1 MKNVAITIFII
12 LVVLVMGLYLVLFQV
27 REIETAV
34 VTTFGKAT
42 SEDEITEPGW
52 YFKWPAPIQRVYK
65 FDSRKRVLEGDLVET
80 TTRGAV
86 PIIVKAYAVWK
97 IAEPLKFFTSVGTI
111 REAESQL
118 RSYISDT
125 QNRIIGQHS
134 FGEFV
139 NSNPDNIRFDLIQHR
154 MLDDLKQSVRK
165 NYGIEVETVGIQ
177 QFKVSEDVS
186 KEVFERMRAERN
198 RKTEAIVAQGNAEAV
213 KIKSDADSKKT
224 ELLAAAEARAKAIR
238 GEGDAEAARY
248 YKMLEEDPQLA
259 MFLRDIEA
267 LMKILKERSTIV
279 FSSDTAP
286 FTLLQQ
292 MPELKPS
299 EPNEPSGLSE
309 SKVKEPNEMSK

>member
-1 MKNVAITIFII
+1 MKNVAITILII
-12 LVVLVMGLYLVLFQV
+12 LVVIVMGLYLVLFQV

-42 SEDEITEPGW
+42 NEDEITEPGW
-52 YFKWPAPIQRVYK
+52 YFKWPAPIQKVYK

-97 IAEPLKFFTSVGTI
+97 VAEPLQFFTSVGTV

-139 NSNPDNIRFDLIQHR
+139 NSNPENIRFDTIQTR
-154 MLDDLKQSVRK
+154 MLNDIKQSVRK
-165 NYGIEVETVGIQ
+165 NYGIEVETIGIKQ
-177 QFKVSEDVS
+177 LKVSEDVS

-213 KIKSDADSKKT
+213 KIKSDAESKKT

-248 YKMLEEDPQLA
+248 YQMLEEDPELA

-267 LMKILKERSTIV
+267 LKKILAERSTIV
-279 FSSDTAP
+279 FSSETAP
-286 FTLLQQ
+286 FTLLEQ
-292 MPELKPS
+292 MPKLNPQELNDVEK
-299 EPNEPSGLSE
+299 
-309 SKVKEPNEMSK
+309 